1 MPGWGRE
8 QGGDAEGGC
17 PERAR
22 GRSAHPRVGPS
33 RRSGRP
39 APTGSPRPLCRAPL
53 CAARNAAAPW
63 RPREHA
69 RRAGAG
75 GTRSGTVRAAAAAC
89 PARTVRRPRTPTGRR
104 DGAAGAAGRLCGA
117 CWGSALTLGR
127 AAAGDGSASRRG
139 CQSGAGGGDWS
150 EMRSGARKA
159 GGAAARRDAAPGVC
173 KWSEP
178 SGGGGGGGRERTET
192 GPAARGRSA
201 ASLTVHGAVRGSRC
215 PGAGGGPD
223 ALGVHPG
230 WRAAFLAVRGV
241 EPGVL
246 AVASDRL
253 SLFIANISHAEFA
266 LALSV
271 SWAATLVRTCVPK
284 HFFFTRC
291 FYRGKS
297 LITRVACLEEFYMP
311 RLTRQC
317 TK

>member
-1 MPGWGRE
+1 MERSAPPPLPVPLAPCAGPAPPPGAAMERPGPRE
-8 QGGDAEGGC
+8 GSAEPAGARRSRSAGLRRGTARRAEGGV
-17 PERAR
+17 RAEQGAGTGVRCGAGR
-22 GRSAHPRVGPS
+22 GRPEELPLGETLPPESA
-33 RRSGRP
+33 
-39 APTGSPRPLCRAPL
+39 
-53 CAARNAAAPW
+53 N
-63 RPREHA
+63 
-69 RRAGAG
+69 
-75 GTRSGTVRAAAAAC
+75 
-89 PARTVRRPRTPTGRR
+89 
-104 DGAAGAAGRLCGA
+104 
-117 CWGSALTLGR
+117 
-127 AAAGDGSASRRG
+127 
-139 CQSGAGGGDWS
+139 
-150 EMRSGARKA
+150 GAR
-159 GGAAARRDAAPGVC
+159 
-173 KWSEP
+173 P